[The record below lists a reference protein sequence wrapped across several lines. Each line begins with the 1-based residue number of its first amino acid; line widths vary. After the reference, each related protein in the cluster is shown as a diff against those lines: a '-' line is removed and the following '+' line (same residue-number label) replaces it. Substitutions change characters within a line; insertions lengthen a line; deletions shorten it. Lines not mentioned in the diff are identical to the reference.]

1 MAGPPLIVLTTD
13 FGNSDPYVGMMKGVI
28 LTINPGATIVD
39 LTHQVQ
45 PQNLQQA
52 SFILGASHRFFPPGA
67 IHLVVVDPGVGTGR
81 RALLV
86 TTPNA
91 RFLAPDNGI
100 LSGVLGQLLE
110 SPPTEAC
117 RVPVPSGCAALELT
131 NAQYWLHPVSD
142 TFHGRDIFAPV
153 AAHLSLG
160 VAPEDLGPPLADL
173 AWLPAVQPQREGR
186 RIRGEVIYTD
196 HFGNLITN
204 IPTEW
209 LVEAGKTAE
218 LRVEIKGR
226 IISRL
231 SRTFHDDSSQSEE
244 DLLALIGSHG
254 YLEIARR
261 DGSAALA
268 LSVAAGEPVLV
279 SFHGSGGS

>member
-1 MAGPPLIVLTTD
+1 MRWAHPEKPGYS
-13 FGNSDPYVGMMKGVI
+13 GGVI

-81 RALLV
+81 RALLL
-86 TTPNA
+86 TTPVA

-110 SPPTEAC
+110 SPPTEAS
-117 RVPVPSGCAALELT
+117 RVSVPSGCAAFELT
-131 NAQYWLHPVSD
+131 NPQYWLDPVSD

-160 VAPEDLGPPLADL
+160 VAPEKLGQAVADL

-204 IPTEW
+204 IPAEW
-209 LVEAGKTAE
+209 LVEAGQTGKTTE

-226 IISRL
+226 IISQL
-231 SRTFHDDSSQSEE
+231 SRTFHEDSSQSEE

-279 SFHGSGGS
+279 SFQGSGGS

>member
-1 MAGPPLIVLTTD
+1 
-13 FGNSDPYVGMMKGVI
+13 MMKGVI

-81 RALLV
+81 RALLL
-86 TTPNA
+86 TTPIA

-110 SPPTEAC
+110 APPTEAC
-117 RVPVPSGCAALELT
+117 RVPVPSGCAAFELT
-131 NAQYWLHPVSD
+131 NPQYWRPPVSD

-160 VAPEDLGPPLADL
+160 VAPEELGQAVADL

-204 IPTEW
+204 IPAEW
-209 LVEAGKTAE
+209 LVEAGQTDE
-218 LRVEIKGR
+218 LRLEIKGR
-226 IISRL
+226 IIPRL

-279 SFHGSGGS
+279 SFQGSGGS

>member
-13 FGNSDPYVGMMKGVI
+13 FGTSDPYVGMMKGVI

-39 LTHQVQ
+39 LTHQIQ

-81 RALLV
+81 RALLL
-86 TTPNA
+86 TTPVA

-117 RVPVPSGCAALELT
+117 RVPVPSGCAAFELT
-131 NAQYWLHPVSD
+131 NPQYWRPPVSD

-160 VAPEDLGPPLADL
+160 VAPEELGQAVADL

-186 RIRGEVIYTD
+186 RICGEVIYAD

-204 IPTEW
+204 IPAEW
-209 LVEAGKTAE
+209 LVEAGETDGLRTEE

-279 SFHGSGGS
+279 SF